1 VARNFVELLR
11 PIGLATGAG
20 LDAAIALLTTFVTNT
35 MTAGAAIAVL
45 GPIVLKTASAGG
57 ADPLVA
63 GFIAAISSAFAYIT
77 AAAHPA
83 FTIIYASGFL
93 TGKDFL
99 KSGWRMTIASLLVL
113 MVFAFMY
120 WPLLR

>member
-1 VARNFVELLR
+1 
-11 PIGLATGAG
+11 
-20 LDAAIALLTTFVTNT
+20 